1 MKSGLNLLLIAL
13 LFYFVF
19 TSTSCTKEQNQG
31 SQNNA
36 TIRDTIMLNV
46 SYGAHQRNVYD
57 LHLPANRDNNT
68 PVILVI
74 HGGAWKAGQKEDM
87 NAYINL
93 LKKSWPEVAIIN
105 MNYRLASNTE
115 HIHHDQMMQDIKS
128 VIDHVMGRKNT
139 YQISSHLGI
148 TGASAGGHLAMIY
161 AYKYDITKNI
171 QCVGN
176 FFGPSNISDWTWYN
190 SNNIFLGAKVG
201 DVLSEYV
208 GQAWD
213 STLYKSVSPY
223 WNITASTQPT
233 IIFHGTLDPIV
244 PVQQS
249 QLLKNK
255 LNSLNVPNEYHE
267 YLAFHGFDAT
277 QTTDVIAKMVAFFK
291 KHMK

>member
-1 MKSGLNLLLIAL
+1 MKSGLNLLLIAFIF
-13 LFYFVF
+13 LFVSA
-19 TSTSCTKEQNQG
+19 TTSCTKESDQG
-31 SQNNA
+31 SQNNG
-36 TIRDTIMLNV
+36 TLRDTTILNV
-46 SYGAHQRNVYD
+46 SYGLDTYNLYD
-57 LHLPANRDNNT
+57 LYLPEGRDSNT
-68 PVILVI
+68 PVVLII

-87 NAYINL
+87 NSYIKQLRN
-93 LKKSWPEVAIIN
+93 SWPEAAVVN
-105 MNYRLASNTE
+105 MNYRLASNAKN
-115 HIHHDQMMQDIKS
+115 IHHNEMMQDIKS
-128 VIDHVMGRKNT
+128 VIDHVLSNKEK
-139 YQISSHLGI
+139 YQISSKFGVA
-148 TGASAGGHLAMIY
+148 GASAGGHLAMIY

-176 FFGPSNISDWTWYN
+176 FFGPSNLADWSWYN
-190 SNNIFLGAKVG
+190 SNNLFLGANVG

-208 GQAWD
+208 GQPWE
-213 STLYKSVSPY
+213 STLYQGVSPY
-223 WNITASTQPT
+223 WTVTASSQPT

-255 LNSLNVPNEYHE
+255 LSSLNVPNEYHE